1 MLNSSLFRFQDF
13 QACVEPRALD
23 NRGLGERMICGLGDK
38 EGHSVPDGKKV

>member
-23 NRGLGERMICGLGDK
+23 NGGLGK
-38 EGHSVPDGKKV
+38 NDGAWGTRKVTCVRCSRKV